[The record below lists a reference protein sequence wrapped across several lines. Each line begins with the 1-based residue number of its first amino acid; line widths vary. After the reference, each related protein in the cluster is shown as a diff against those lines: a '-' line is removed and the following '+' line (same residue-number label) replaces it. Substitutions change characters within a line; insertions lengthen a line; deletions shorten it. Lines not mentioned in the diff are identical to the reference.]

1 MDICLYSTNFPNNK
15 ISYVLLDRENSMH
28 HKKRNF
34 SVHGSLS
41 TF

>member
-28 HKKRNF
+28 RKKRNF
-34 SVHGSLS
+34 FVHGSLS